1 MEGLLSASLFHS
13 VCSFL
18 FLPVAATGDHY
29 CVSSLFGLWFT
40 HYMAASPQ
48 HLFLAWMCQLDPG
61 NSFWP
66 KSHQQLYFTGF
77 HWNPNTSALIF
88 SAEKRKTSTSSTS
101 GDQANGSCWFWGEYH
116 YTRLLSKIQGKHLP
130 LKISLCF
137 NSISVQICTNF
148 ELFPNRW
155 NEGIRKLVEEHAP
168 IRWGQIWT
176 FIVEISLCTLTWTH
190 YPYEETWW

>member
-18 FLPVAATGDHY
+18 FFPVAATGDHY

-40 HYMAASPQ
+40 HYMAAHPQ
-48 HLFLAWMCQLDPG
+48 HLFLAWMCQLDPS

-77 HWNPNTSALIF
+77 HWNPNRSALIF
-88 SAEKRKTSTSSTS
+88 SAEKKKKT
-101 GDQANGSCWFWGEYH
+101 Q
-116 YTRLLSKIQGKHLP
+116 LHLHLVIRP
-130 LKISLCF
+130 MGAAGFEENAITQDCFLKSRESICPWKPLCF

-155 NEGIRKLVEEHAP
+155 NGGIGKLVEEHAP
-168 IRWGQIWT
+168 VRWGQIWT

-190 YPYEETWW
+190 YPYDET